1 MTERFE
7 ELRGER
13 DAEELE
19 HLASALD
26 PSSAPGPRP
35 EFVARL
41 RALVA
46 AERPRPR
53 AWQWF
58 FPTPRLAAAWAA
70 LLVVAVATSAL
81 FAARY
86 ETRGPT
92 AIGAQRVVL
101 VSATGF
107 LTYDP
112 VTLQQR
118 ERVDV
123 PAPQP
128 WVVLAPD
135 QRRLVFTF
143 GTYIRTFRVYDLT
156 SEPDRPRFRDIREG
170 LSSPH
175 QFALSKDGTR
185 AYVRDGDAVKIV
197 DLAGLKV
204 VGAIPTPGIEDS
216 PVYLAPDDRRLFQF
230 LPQGGLVVYD
240 VAERRISD
248 TVPVDLKDPY
258 GLSASAR
265 VAFSPD
271 GSRLYAVGSTGSP
284 TGPVRVLVLDTATL
298 EKRADAFI
306 DPNRLPVL
314 SRAQPDLGER
324 LAAVLRE
331 LVPVAAA
338 KELGTVTQVALSP
351 DGRRLYAARGS
362 AGRGVL
368 VIDAERLVGIGLVE
382 TAREAYALQLTPDGG
397 RLFVLATPPERF
409 GEATLLSLDTRSY
422 AVVAS
427 ASPRNVSP
435 EAAVIVLR
443 Q

>member
-13 DAEELE
+13 DAEELR

-26 PSSAPGPRP
+26 PSSAPGPRAD
-35 EFVARL
+35 FVARL
-41 RALVA
+41 RARVA
-46 AERPRPR
+46 AERPRPP
-53 AWQWF
+53 AWQHF

-81 FAARY
+81 FATTY

-92 AIGAQRVVL
+92 AIGEQRVVL

-123 PAPQP
+123 PAPLP

-135 QRRLVFTF
+135 QKRLVFSF

-156 SEPDRPRFRDIREG
+156 SATNAPRFRDIREG
-170 LSSPH
+170 LASPH
-175 QFALSKDGTR
+175 HFALSKDGSR
-185 AYVRDGDAVKIV
+185 AYVRDGTSVKIV
-197 DLAGLKV
+197 DLTSYSV
-204 VGAIPTPGIEDS
+204 VGTIPTPGIEDS

-240 VAERRISD
+240 VAERRIAG
-248 TVPVDLKDPY
+248 TVSVDLKDGF

-271 GSRLYAVGSTGSP
+271 GRHLYAVGSTGSP
-284 TGPVRVLVLDTATL
+284 TGPVRIQVLDTATL
-298 EKRADAFI
+298 EKRADALI
-306 DPNRLPVL
+306 DPNKVPVL
-314 SRAQPDLGER
+314 SRAEPG
-324 LAAVLRE
+324 LADRIAAALRE
-331 LVPVAAA
+331 LAPVAEA
-338 KELGTVTQVALSP
+338 KELGTVTQIALSP

-362 AGRGVL
+362 AGKGVL

-382 TAREAYALQLTPDGG
+382 TAREAYALQLTPDGS
-397 RLFVLATPPERF
+397 RLFVLATPPGRF